1 MSKPENNPVL
11 NAQARITLLKEW
23 GSGVLSQKDE
33 AREQEV
39 REVLTLGV
47 SLWEEVSQLPPLL
60 PPYFQALEELRPYAG
75 TFLKLNPEDLSGNP
89 ERSAVN
95 LPWEVLT
102 SEIYEKGLVPWAQT
116 LGLTPLQVW
125 YMFEQPGN
133 PPEEL
138 LREDLSWNSNA
149 TAEQILKAAKS

>member
-1 MSKPENNPVL
+1 MSNS
-11 NAQARITLLKEW
+11 NAAMRACARITLLKEW

-33 AREQEV
+33 SCKQEV
-39 REVLTLGV
+39 LEVLALGV

-75 TFLKLNPEDLSGNP
+75 TFLKLNLEDLSGLSDP
-89 ERSAVN
+89 FTFAVN

-102 SEIYEKGLVPWAQT
+102 SELYEQGLVPWAQT

-149 TAEQILKAAKS
+149 TADQILKYAKP